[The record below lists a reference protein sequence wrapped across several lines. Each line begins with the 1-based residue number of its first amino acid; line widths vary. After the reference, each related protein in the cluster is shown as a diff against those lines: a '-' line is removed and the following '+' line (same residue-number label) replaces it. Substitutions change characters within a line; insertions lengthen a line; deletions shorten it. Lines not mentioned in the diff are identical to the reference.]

1 MYINSFIYY
10 VFFTNSSI
18 LILKESDSIFGGN
31 HNFTGSLKKDFM
43 FTQVASI
50 HTVPKTTCGNKNF
63 VVKGKI
69 D

>member
-18 LILKESDSIFGGN
+18 LILKESIFGGN

-43 FTQVASI
+43 ITQVASI
-50 HTVPKTTCGNKNF
+50 HTVPKTTCGNVNY

>member
-1 MYINSFIYY
+1 MWPMGLS
-10 VFFTNSSI
+10 FTNRSI
-18 LILKESDSIFGGN
+18 LILKESIFGGTCN

-43 FTQVASI
+43 ISQVASI
-50 HTVPKTTCGNKNF
+50 HTVPKTTCGNVNY